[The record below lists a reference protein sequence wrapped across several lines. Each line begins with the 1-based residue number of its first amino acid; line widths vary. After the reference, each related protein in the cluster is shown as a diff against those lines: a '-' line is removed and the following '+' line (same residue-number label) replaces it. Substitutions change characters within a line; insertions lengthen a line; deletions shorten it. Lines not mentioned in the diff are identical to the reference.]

1 MSELRRG
8 IPPGW
13 KFNPFQMGQLL
24 HDPETLLSRTRD
36 QHGDPFSVRV
46 AGQDL
51 VLTTT
56 PDGAKEIFGAD
67 PTVFA
72 AYGAELLAP
81 FLGEQ
86 SVLLLSG
93 APHRAERRLLMPPFH
108 GERMR
113 AYGDTI
119 RAAAR
124 RTLETQLPLGATATA
139 LDLAQDTTLEVIVRA
154 VFGVDQA
161 ERVSHVR
168 AAVEAKL
175 NAITGQLVFFPVL
188 RRSFFGLGP
197 WARFMASE
205 RNARRL
211 LHETIDSKRD
221 GSRGDDILSLLLDA
235 RHEDGSPMPDSVMVD
250 ELMTL
255 LFAGHET
262 TAITLAWAL
271 HLLHTHPDTLARLS
285 TELESIDD
293 NTPSDTIAKL
303 PWLSAVVDE
312 TLRIHP
318 VVPVVGRVLLRDFI
332 VRGWE
337 LPARTAVGVAILL
350 LHRDPSIYP
359 EPFAFRPERF
369 LDKTFTPFEYAPFGG
384 GARRCIGAA
393 FAQVEAKLVL
403 AEWLRSARFSLVNS
417 GEPGFERRNV
427 TLAPRG
433 GIPVRR
439 IG

>member
-1 MSELRRG
+1 MSELHRG
-8 IPPGW
+8 TPPGW
-13 KFNPFQMGQLL
+13 KFNPLQIGELL
-24 HDPETLLSRTRD
+24 HNPEKLLARTRD
-36 QHGDPFSVRV
+36 RHGDPFSVWV
-46 AGQDL
+46 AGKDL
-51 VLTTT
+51 VLTATT
-56 PDGAKEIFGAD
+56 DGAKEVFGAD

-119 RAAAR
+119 RTAAR
-124 RTLETQLPLGATATA
+124 RTLQAQFPVGATANA
-139 LDLAQDTTLEVIVRA
+139 LALAQDTTLEVIVRA

-161 ERVSHVR
+161 EQVAHVR

-175 NAITGQLVFFPVL
+175 DAITGPLVFFPVL
-188 RRSFFGLGP
+188 RRSLFGRGP
-197 WARFMASE
+197 WARFE
-205 RNARRL
+205 RCEHAARHQL
-211 LHETIDSKRD
+211 QETIASKRN
-221 GSRGDDILSLLLDA
+221 GPRGDDILSLLLDA
-235 RHEDGSPMPDSVMVD
+235 RHEDGSPMPDSDMVD

-262 TAITLAWAL
+262 TAITLAWAM
-271 HLLHTHPDTLARLS
+271 HLLHTHPETLERLHA
-285 TELESIDD
+285 ELETIDD
-293 NTPSDTIAKL
+293 NTSTDTISKL

-318 VVPVVGRVLLRDFI
+318 VVPLVGRTLLRDFTL
-332 VRGWE
+332 RGWQ
-337 LPARTAVGVAILL
+337 LPAGTGVGVSILL
-350 LHRDPSIYP
+350 LHRDPEIYP

-369 LDKTFTPFEYAPFGG
+369 LGKTFTPFEYAPFGG

-403 AEWLRSARFSLVNS
+403 AEWLRSARFALVNS

-433 GIPVRR
+433 GIPLRR
-439 IG
+439 VG